1 MIALESLLIVACLA
15 LASYALSILL
25 LYKNKDK
32 DRLEKTKGRSGK
44 PFALRKQFPTST
56 DKPKDNEN
64 EIYQ

>member
-1 MIALESLLIVACLA
+1 MIALQSLLIVACLA

-32 DRLEKTKGRSGK
+32 DRLGKTKEHSGK

-56 DKPKDNEN
+56 KNQKD
-64 EIYQ
+64 Y

>member
-25 LYKNKDK
+25 LYKNKD
-32 DRLEKTKGRSGK
+32 RLEKTKERSGK

-56 DKPKDNEN
+56 KNQKD
-64 EIYQ
+64 Y

>member
-1 MIALESLLIVACLA
+1 MIALQSLLIVACLA

-32 DRLEKTKGRSGK
+32 DRLGKTMEHSGK

-56 DKPKDNEN
+56 KNQKD
-64 EIYQ
+64 Y

>member
-32 DRLEKTKGRSGK
+32 DRLGKTKGPTGK
-44 PFALRKQFPTST
+44 PFALSKQFPPST
-56 DKPKDNEN
+56 KNQKD
-64 EIYQ
+64 

>member
-32 DRLEKTKGRSGK
+32 DRLGKTKEPTGK
-44 PFALRKQFPTST
+44 PFALRKQLPAST

-64 EIYQ
+64 EIY